1 MNMIGD
7 GTARATMGAL
17 GFLALM
23 AGLGGQAMAGL
34 PPLSTPEIDPGSM
47 VNAML
52 VLSGS
57 LLMLNGRRRRK

>member
-1 MNMIGD
+1 MNMIG
-7 GTARATMGAL
+7 GRAARAAMGAL

-23 AGLGGQAMAGL
+23 AGLGGPAMAGL
-34 PPLSTPEIDPGSM
+34 SPAPEIDPGSM